1 MDTKKV
7 LEYFIPFNYA
17 YVFLSTE
24 FYQDKF
30 FFFFMY
36 DDIFSTDMQEYTR
49 VPWKVQNIYPK
60 YSKAYFGFIVHVDLF
75 SAFVKWSQYTLHH
88 PA

>member
-1 MDTKKV
+1 
-7 LEYFIPFNYA
+7 
-17 YVFLSTE
+17 
-24 FYQDKF
+24 
-30 FFFFMY
+30 MY
-36 DDIFSTDMQEYTR
+36 SDIFSTDMQEYTR

-75 SAFVKWSQYTLHH
+75 SAFVKWSQYTVHH